1 MEAQGRVSSRGLCP
15 VSLACLWADLSKL
28 SSSGFDINTLTT
40 AHAGI
45 KKYIEFLKT
54 NRYY

>member
-1 MEAQGRVSSRGLCP
+1 MPQDLQLQYQRNTR
-15 VSLACLWADLSKL
+15 ADLSKL

-45 KKYIEFLKT
+45 EKYIEFLKT